1 MGGRHF
7 VAALGLSLALASGSV
22 LAAEGTI
29 STVADLFANKAELA
43 GKEVTVKGKVV
54 KANNNIMQRNW
65 LHLRD
70 GTGGEG
76 TNDIT
81 VTSQQTANVGD
92 EVTVRGKLVADKDIG
107 AGYNYSL
114 LIEDAAI
121 ETSAGR

>member
-1 MGGRHF
+1 MGGRRL
-7 VAALGLSLALASGSV
+7 VTALGISLALVSGSA
-22 LAAEGTI
+22 LAAEGAV
-29 STVADLFANKAELA
+29 STVAELFAQKAELA
-43 GKEVTVKGKVV
+43 GKDVTVKGKVV

-65 LHLRD
+65 LHVQD
-70 GTGGEG
+70 GTGAEG

-81 VTSQQTANVGD
+81 VTSQQTADVGD

-121 ETSAGR
+121 EKATAK

>member
-29 STVADLFANKAELA
+29 STVADLFAHKAELA

-65 LHLRD
+65 LHLQD
-70 GTGGEG
+70 GTGGED